1 MEGMAINMGNLI
13 LCSGER
19 TSRPYVF
26 PSSNFRIYS
35 IEELCY
41 YLYNHVYLIEDSLI
55 TEALIDWIGTELKL
69 TERSQKLKLMKEQG
83 GDIKTIITAILCSCD
98 YYDEDEIKDILRVI
112 DNIIGMPL
120 VKRNIIRATEFLKN
134 KKYMEAIRAYELI
147 LNSDDAADLAPE
159 EYGSVLHNMGVAMVN
174 TKGLSSAKELFR
186 QAYERNQREES
197 LRQYLYTLRLSGD
210 IEDKQLGEL
219 HLDESLKDEI
229 DNNIELIFEQA
240 NDSHKMSRIK
250 RLRQYKSEGKI
261 AEYYRYVDETIENW
275 KLEERPL

>member
-1 MEGMAINMGNLI
+1 MVINMGNLI

-41 YLYNHVYLIEDSLI
+41 YLYNHVYLIDESLI
-55 TEALIDWIGTELKL
+55 TESLIDWIGTELKL
-69 TERSQKLKLMKEQG
+69 TERGQKLKLMKEQG
-83 GDIKTIITAILCSCD
+83 ADIKTIVTAILCSCD
-98 YYDEDEIKDILRVI
+98 YYDEDEIKYILKVL
-112 DNIIGMPL
+112 DAIIGMPL

-134 KKYMEAIRAYELI
+134 KKYIEAIRAYELI
-147 LNSDDAADLAPE
+147 LNSDGATDLTPE
-159 EYGSVLHNMGVAMVN
+159 EYGSILHNMGVAMVN

-186 QAYERNQREES
+186 QAYERNRREES

-210 IEDKQLGEL
+210 IEYKQLEGL
-219 HLDESLKDEI
+219 QLDESLKDEI
-229 DNNIELIFEQA
+229 DNKIDLIFEEA
-240 NDSHKMSRIK
+240 GDSPKMSRVK

-275 KLEERPL
+275 KAEERPL

>member
-1 MEGMAINMGNLI
+1 MGNLI

-41 YLYNHVYLIEDSLI
+41 YLYNHVYLIEESLI
-55 TEALIDWIGTELKL
+55 TEALIDWIGSELKL
-69 TERSQKLKLMKEQG
+69 TERSQKLKLMKDQG
-83 GDIKTIITAILCSCD
+83 ADIKTIVTAILCSCD

-147 LNSDDAADLAPE
+147 LNSDGATELSPE
-159 EYGSVLHNMGVAMVN
+159 EYGSILHNMGVAIVN

-186 QAYERNQREES
+186 QAYERNRREES
-197 LRQYLYTLRLSGD
+197 LKQYLYTIRISGD
-210 IEDKQLGEL
+210 IEYKLLEEL
-219 HLDESLKDEI
+219 QLDESLKDEI
-229 DNNIELIFEQA
+229 DNNIDLIFEEA

-275 KLEERPL
+275 KIEERPL

>member
-1 MEGMAINMGNLI
+1 M
-13 LCSGER
+13 CSGER

-41 YLYNHVYLIEDSLI
+41 YLYNHVYLIEESLI
-55 TEALIDWIGTELKL
+55 TESLIEWIGTELKL
-69 TERSQKLKLMKEQG
+69 TERSQKLKLMKDQG
-83 GDIKTIITAILCSCD
+83 TDIKTIVTAILCSCD

-147 LNSDDAADLAPE
+147 LNSDGATDLTPE
-159 EYGSVLHNMGVAMVN
+159 EYGSILHNMGVAMVN
-174 TKGLSSAKELFR
+174 TKGFSSAKELFR
-186 QAYERNQREES
+186 QAYERNRREES

-210 IEDKQLGEL
+210 IECKQLEEL
-219 HLDESLKDEI
+219 HIDESLKDEI
-229 DNNIELIFEQA
+229 DNKIDLIFEEA
-240 NDSHKMSRIK
+240 GDSHKMSCVK
-250 RLRQYKSEGKI
+250 RLRQYKNEGKI
-261 AEYYRYVDETIENW
+261 AEYYRYVDETIERW
-275 KLEERPL
+275 KAEERPL

>member
-1 MEGMAINMGNLI
+1 MGKVI

-41 YLYNHVYLIEDSLI
+41 YLFNHVYLIEESLI
-55 TEALIDWIGTELKL
+55 TESLIDWIATELKL
-69 TERSQKLKLMKEQG
+69 TERSQKLKLMKDQG
-83 GDIKTIITAILCSCD
+83 ADIKTIVTAILCSCD

-120 VKRNIIRATEFLKN
+120 VKRNIIRATEFLKD

-147 LNSDDAADLAPE
+147 LNSDGAIDLTPE
-159 EYGSVLHNMGVAMVN
+159 EYGSVLHNMGVALVN

-186 QAYERNQREES
+186 QAYERNRREES
-197 LRQYLYTLRLSGD
+197 LRQYLYIIRLSGD
-210 IEDKQLGEL
+210 IIHNQLDEIQL
-219 HLDESLKDEI
+219 NESLKDEI
-229 DNNIELIFEQA
+229 DNNIDLIFEQA
-240 NDSHKMSRIK
+240 NDSHKMSSIK

-261 AEYYRYVDETIENW
+261 EEYYRYVDETIENW
-275 KLEERPL
+275 KVEERPL

>member
-1 MEGMAINMGNLI
+1 MGNLI

-41 YLYNHVYLIEDSLI
+41 YLYNHVYLIEESLI
-55 TEALIDWIGTELKL
+55 TEALIDWIGSELKL
-69 TERSQKLKLMKEQG
+69 TERSQKLKLMKDQG
-83 GDIKTIITAILCSCD
+83 ADIKTIVTAILCSCD

-147 LNSDDAADLAPE
+147 LNSDGATELSPE
-159 EYGSVLHNMGVAMVN
+159 EYGSVLHNMGVAIVN

-186 QAYERNQREES
+186 QAYERNRREES
-197 LRQYLYTLRLSGD
+197 LKQYLYTIRISGD
-210 IEDKQLGEL
+210 IEHKLLEEL
-219 HLDESLKDEI
+219 QLDESLKDEI
-229 DNNIELIFEQA
+229 DNNIDLIFEEA

-275 KLEERPL
+275 KIEERPL